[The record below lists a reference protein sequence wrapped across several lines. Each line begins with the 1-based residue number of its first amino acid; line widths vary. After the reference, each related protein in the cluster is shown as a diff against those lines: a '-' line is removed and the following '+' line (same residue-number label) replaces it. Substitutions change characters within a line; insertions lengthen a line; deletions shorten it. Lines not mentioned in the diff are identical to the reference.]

1 MKKSLVFVCASVLA
15 LAACSEA
22 NDQPGGSVDLAEP
35 AAETVEAAPPS
46 AADTGAPNAQA
57 PSAEPTG
64 PAAIPASMPKLAYV
78 FGMSFALPSDDVGK
92 LMRRHANLCEQQ
104 GPQSCR
110 IIVMNM
116 TGDAE
121 EGDAYGT
128 LQLAVAANHA
138 RAVSALLEDEASDI
152 GAKQTAT
159 NIGSEEVSKSIVDTE
174 ARIHSREELRDR
186 LTEVL
191 RTRKG
196 SVEELVEAERNVA
209 AVNEEI
215 DQAKSWLAET
225 KGRVAFSRMDIEYSS
240 DVPTGGTVTGPIK
253 NALDAFGSIFG
264 TVIAWLIMLLA
275 VALPIGGVVAGLAW
289 LRRRFTAPAVA
300 P

>member
-22 NDQPGGSVDLAEP
+22 NNQPGGSVDLAEP
-35 AAETVEAAPPS
+35 AAETAEAAPPG
-46 AADTGAPNAQA
+46 AADAVAPNAQA
-57 PSAEPTG
+57 ASAEPTG

-110 IIVMNM
+110 IIGMNM

-174 ARIHSREELRDR
+174 ARIRSREELRDR

-240 DVPTGGTVTGPIK
+240 NAGVANSFISPIQNALGSLGGILGFMVAALIILTAILGPI
-253 NALDAFGSIFG
+253 
-264 TVIAWLIMLLA
+264 
-275 VALPIGGVVAGLAW
+275 AGLIWIARSIG
-289 LRRRFTAPAVA
+289 RRPIEQ
-300 P
+300 